1 MPRNCADFERALEDF
16 SEDHAEK
23 KRETQIEKG
32 KRKKKERKKKEKK
45 KREREMDVGMG
56 FEPAAGEKI
65 AHFKKCV
72 FSGFYALLGRM
83 DSEIGLR
90 LSRSFCC

>member
-1 MPRNCADFERALEDF
+1 MPRNCADFERALQQC

-32 KRKKKERKKKEKK
+32 KRKKKERKKKKK
-45 KREREMDVGMG
+45 KGEGEMDVGIG
-56 FEPAAGEKI
+56 FRPAAGEKI
-65 AHFKKCV
+65 AYFKKCV

-90 LSRSFCC
+90 SSRSFC

>member
-1 MPRNCADFERALEDF
+1 MKILQLLQNLQY
-16 SEDHAEK
+16 K
-23 KRETQIEKG
+23 K
-32 KRKKKERKKKEKK
+32 KRKKKKKKQ
-45 KREREMDVGMG
+45 REREMDVGMG

-65 AHFKKCV
+65 AYFKKCV